1 MAGKV
6 ETMMC
11 LMFVMRIGDSESM
24 TDQVKNGI
32 FFQMI
37 QQVMQTN
44 VQQHNY
50 RNCSAR

>member
-6 ETMMC
+6 EAMMC
-11 LMFVMRIGDSESM
+11 LMFVMPIVD
-24 TDQVKNGI
+24 DDPADKINNNLL
-32 FFQMI
+32 FQII
-37 QQVMQTN
+37 QQVLQTN

>member
-6 ETMMC
+6 EAMMC
-11 LMFVMRIGDSESM
+11 LMFAMPNVNDESANKINNGDLL
-24 TDQVKNGI
+24 
-32 FFQMI
+32 FQMI
-37 QQVMQTN
+37 QQVLQTN

>member
-11 LMFVMRIGDSESM
+11 LMFAMP
-24 TDQVKNGI
+24 NGNDDTADKI
-32 FFQMI
+32 NNDLLFQMI
-37 QQVMQTN
+37 QQVLQTN